1 MRSRP
6 TQPLART
13 SPSCR
18 DVACNVST
26 VGCAV
31 VGALLALTAAAE
43 PLNYEDHVRPV
54 LRASCLKCHNADTTK
69 GGLDLSTYSALLKGG
84 SSGAIVQPGE
94 PDGSR
99 LVRCV
104 AHLEEPFMPPKA
116 SKRPDGEIATL
127 RQWIADGLIERA
139 GGSARKATPAATVAV
154 AAVTQQRPEGPTPLP
169 LGLPLEPAIVAER
182 AGSAMAIAA
191 SPWAPVIALGGHR
204 QVLLYHAQ
212 TLDPLGVLPF
222 PEGTPYVLRFSR
234 NGRLL
239 LCGGGVEAASGRVVI
254 WDVLTGARMATVG
267 DELDAVLAADLSP
280 DQSKVAL
287 GGSDR
292 LVKIYQVA
300 DGALLQKIKKHTD
313 WITAV
318 EFSPDGVLL
327 ASGDR
332 NGGLVLWETAS
343 GQEYQVLAGHQA
355 AVTSVRWRRD
365 SNLLA
370 SGGEDGFA
378 RQWNP
383 EDGAQ
388 VRNWTAH
395 KDGVLAV
402 DFAADGRLA
411 TSGRDRKVVVW
422 DAAGKELKAIRDFGD
437 LPLRVAF
444 ADEDKRLVAGDW
456 LGSVRVSAVES
467 GATLGQLEL
476 NPPRVLDRIERELA
490 ALREVRDG
498 GPARKEEVA
507 KLLVALKAEQ
517 ATAADRKKVADTAG
531 AARQSAESAATA
543 AIAARDRAQS
553 LLVTAKADAEAR
565 TKKLAEAEVA
575 IQAEAGRLAAARAM
589 FQQRESELPG
599 LRQRVPEVQAA
610 LAAARQRADEA
621 AGRRHAL
628 TQAEAAE
635 REQAGRL
642 GALEQ
647 TLARHRAEVERL
659 SAFLAS
665 STNGPHPE
673 ETRQLAEQK
682 AAQQTAEAGQ
692 PALKQSADAAK
703 ASADAARATAQGL
716 ADEPTLRGAV
726 TAAEQ
731 AVKEAEEKAA
741 AGQRALQ
748 EAQAEA
754 DRLAGVFAAAE
765 AALRDARKSA
775 EEGGAT
781 VAARQQ
787 ELAAATAA
795 VPQAEQQRDVA
806 RAAAETATKAL
817 ADAEGVLATARKA
830 HATAQQADAESEQR
844 LAALERRLVTL
855 KAAQFDALVTAA
867 SQRIES
873 KGGKTLGVAD
883 TIRKAQAAVER
894 MPVRKPRTPRP
905 ADDSAKPAGHPAL
918 LFLGRFHIVLLHL
931 PIACLLAAF
940 PFEVWRSLRRR
951 EHASPAAGLLL
962 DIGAVGA
969 LVTAA
974 LGLLLAANGKY
985 DAAALEGH
993 RLWGVSA
1000 AILAGV
1006 AALAQRCTSAL
1017 AKVKMPAA
1025 LAAMG
1030 CIAWASHLG
1039 GTATHGAG
1047 FLSEYLPH
1055 ARAALAGQPAT
1066 APAASGEFAERIQ
1079 PVLEEHCLS
1088 CHGPKK
1094 PKGKYRLDTRAHAL
1108 KGGAS
1113 GEPAIVPGS
1122 ALESE
1127 LVRRILLP
1135 REHDDVMPPSDKP
1148 ELPAAAALEL
1158 VRWIE
1163 RGAEW
1168 PEAQSP

>member
-1 MRSRP
+1 MPPTRP
-6 TQPLART
+6 SALAR
-13 SPSCR
+13 P
-18 DVACNVST
+18 VSNRWNFSVPVLPI
-26 VGCAV
+26 VGTFL
-31 VGALLALTAAAE
+31 ALLLTAAAD
-43 PLNYEDHVRPV
+43 PLNFEDHVRPV
-54 LRASCLKCHNADTTK
+54 LRANCLKCHNADTTK
-69 GGLDLSTYSALLKGG
+69 GGLDLSTYGALLKGG

-104 AHLEEPFMPPKA
+104 AHVEEPFMPPKA
-116 SKRPDGEIATL
+116 SKRPDAEIATL

-139 GGSARKATPAATVAV
+139 GGSARKAAPAASVAL
-154 AAVTQQRPEGPTPLP
+154 AAVTRERPAGPTPLP
-169 LGLPLEPAIVAER
+169 AGLPLEPATIAER
-182 AGSAMAIAA
+182 AGSAMALAA
-191 SPWAPVIALGGHR
+191 SPWAPVLALGGHR

-212 TLDPLGVLPF
+212 TLDLLGVLPF

-239 LCGGGVEAASGRVVI
+239 LCGGGVEAASGRVVL
-254 WDVLTGARMATVG
+254 WDVLTGARVATVG

-327 ASGDR
+327 ATGDR

-402 DFAADGRLA
+402 DFAADGRLI
-411 TSGRDRKVVVW
+411 TSGRDRKVVLW

-444 ADEDKRLVAGDW
+444 ADEDRRVVAGDW

-467 GATLGQLEL
+467 GATLGLLEL
-476 NPPRVLDRIERELA
+476 NPPRVVDRIERELA

-498 GPARKEEVA
+498 GPARKEEIA
-507 KLLVALKAEQ
+507 KLLTALKAAQ
-517 ATAADRKKVADTAG
+517 ATAADRKKTADTANG
-531 AARQSAESAATA
+531 AKQAAESSAAA
-543 AIAARDRAQS
+543 ALAARDRAQS
-553 LLVTAKADAEAR
+553 QLVTAKADAEAR
-565 TKKLAEAEVA
+565 TKKVAES
-575 IQAEAGRLAAARAM
+575 EAAVQSESGRLAAARTAL
-589 FQQRESELPG
+589 QQRDAELPG
-599 LRQRVPEVQAA
+599 LRQRVPERQGA
-610 LAAARQRADEA
+610 LAAARQRAEES
-621 AGRRHAL
+621 AGKRTARA
-628 TQAEAAE
+628 QAEAAE

-642 GALEQ
+642 GTLEQ
-647 TLARHRAEVERL
+647 TLARHRAEIERL
-659 SAFLAS
+659 AGFLAS

-673 ETRQLAEQK
+673 ETRQLAEHK
-682 AAQQTAEAGQ
+682 AAQQHAEADQ
-692 PALKQSADAAK
+692 PALKQAADAAK
-703 ASADAARATAQGL
+703 AAADSARAATQGL

-726 TAAEQ
+726 AAAEQ
-731 AVKEAEEKAA
+731 AVQEAETKAA
-741 AGQRALQ
+741 AGERARQ
-748 EAQAEA
+748 EAQAEV
-754 DRLAGVFAAAE
+754 DRVAGVLAAAE

-775 EEGGAT
+775 EEGGTA

-787 ELAAATAA
+787 ELAAANAA
-795 VPQAEQQRDVA
+795 LPQVEQQRDA
-806 RAAAETATKAL
+806 AKAAADVATKAL
-817 ADAEGVLATARKA
+817 ADAESALAAARKA
-830 HATAQQADAESEQR
+830 HNVAQKADADSEQQ

-855 KAAQFDALVTAA
+855 KAAQFDALVATAA
-867 SQRIES
+867 ERIES
-873 KGGKTLGVAD
+873 KGGQTGGVAD

-894 MPVRKPRTPRP
+894 MPVRKPRPPRP
-905 ADDSAKPAGHPAL
+905 ADEPAKPAGHPAL

-940 PFEVWRSLRRR
+940 PFEVWRSLCRR
-951 EHASPAAGLLL
+951 EGASPAARLLL
-962 DIGAVGA
+962 DVGAIGA

-1017 AKVKMPAA
+1017 AKLKMPAA
-1025 LAAMG
+1025 LASMV

-1039 GTATHGAG
+1039 GTATHGEG

-1055 ARAALAGQPAT
+1055 ARAALAGQPT
-1066 APAASGEFAERIQ
+1066 PTPAAGGEFAVRIQ
-1079 PVLEEHCLS
+1079 PILEEHCLS
-1088 CHGPKK
+1088 CHGAKK

-1168 PEAQSP
+1168 PETLAP